1 MAVPEGSI
9 PDRKSSRD
17 AKVERAL
24 SVEVASVA
32 GAGGCGAEGEM
43 RRASAWRWGP
53 WGPQGARPCRYYGDG
68 LLV

>member
-24 SVEVASVA
+24 RVEVASVA
-32 GAGGCGAEGEM
+32 GAGG
-43 RRASAWRWGP
+43 
-53 WGPQGARPCRYYGDG
+53 
-68 LLV
+68 